1 MLIIKCLRWLH
12 RVDKTASAEKWKVD
26 MLVHIPTAIASA
38 AVAVLQ
44 PYCPGLSPET
54 LIEALR
60 NRNTETLIEALR
72 NRNKPA
78 PAASTIRKP
87 LTRKQVAEILGVSL
101 ATVNRMMRR
110 GALRAFKISLR
121 STRIDPKSVENL
133 LAAPAAELEA

>member
-1 MLIIKCLRWLH
+1 MPKRIVPEATL
-12 RVDKTASAEKWKVD
+12 D
-26 MLVHIPTAIASA
+26 A
-38 AVAVLQ
+38 AVAVLR
-44 PYCPGLSPET
+44 PYVPELT
-54 LIEALR
+54 A
-60 NRNTETLIEALR
+60 TELVEALR